1 MEKEFLCGI
10 FVGMVGGA
18 LLAANSY
25 KTRKFVRDGTQQIKE
40 KVSEMKR
47 SAKKKEDYDDLTN
60 D

>member
-1 MEKEFLCGI
+1 
-10 FVGMVGGA
+10 MVGGA

-40 KVSEMKR
+40 KVSGKKR
-47 SAKKKEDYDDLTN
+47 CAEKKEDYDDLTN